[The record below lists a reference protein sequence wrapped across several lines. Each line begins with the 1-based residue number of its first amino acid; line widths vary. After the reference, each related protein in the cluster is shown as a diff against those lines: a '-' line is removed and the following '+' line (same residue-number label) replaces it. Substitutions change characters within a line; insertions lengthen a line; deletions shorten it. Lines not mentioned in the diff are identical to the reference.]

1 MRCVVYRRF
10 STNSWSV
17 EQRHEAIPQNKLQ
30 RDKYVVTCVTGLAF
44 FLLTSPLKQTSSHL
58 PGLPFSVPV
67 SSQCTHLCVI
77 TSLKKK
83 KEKSAGKL
91 RMFKPILL
99 TSLTGIYWFPC
110 PRSHVQTAFLHS
122 QSCLFVFISHLATQ
136 SSRELSQT
144 IATYLHFYCVV
155 EVFPATQTPL
165 SFHPVAI
172 ITKAE
177 KGLSPRL
184 SPLGEA
190 GKVAARC
197 FSLFSL
203 SD

>member
-1 MRCVVYRRF
+1 MCGLQTFFYKQLIRGAKAWGYPTEQTAEGQIRGYVCHRLSLF
-10 STNSWSV
+10 SFNLAFKTNFLSSSWSPIFCAS
-17 EQRHEAIPQNKLQ
+17 E
-30 RDKYVVTCVTGLAF
+30 
-44 FLLTSPLKQTSSHL
+44 
-58 PGLPFSVPV
+58 FSVYP
-67 SSQCTHLCVI
+67 SLCNHFF
-77 TSLKKK
+77 KKK

-144 IATYLHFYCVV
+144 IATYLHFYRVV